1 MKSFVITIKSIEPSV
16 KVAQRCINS
25 TPEYDVQMF
34 DAITPNDN
42 PTAILK
48 SKGLPE
54 DLFEEVYSYKEK
66 CISAFLSHFSLWEQC
81 VEDNEEYQIFEHD
94 AIAVAEIPKYISY
107 KHCVSI
113 GAPSYGKFKLPESLG
128 TSSLFSKPYF
138 PGAHAYRLKP
148 SGAKLLIERA
158 KVDAAPTDVFLNI
171 NRFPW
176 LQEYYPWPVEAK
188 DSFSTIQK
196 TEGCLAKHQ
205 WDGGEKYELI

>member
-1 MKSFVITIKSIEPSV
+1 MKSYVITIKSIEPSV

-25 TPEYDVQMF
+25 MPEYDVQMF

-94 AIAVAEIPKYISY
+94 AIAVAKIPKYISY

-138 PGAHAYRLKP
+138 PGAHAYRIKP